1 MGRRLAIS
9 RLVVTFLSPLFL
21 LFSLYT
27 CLHLACPHCSYHPP
41 SFPRLCPFQTFIP
54 SSVCQSLDVSNS
66 LLLGSGIL
74 KRQTVSFHYHFCFPF
89 LTHLSFLLL
98 LSGDIHSNPGPT
110 TILFAHLN
118 TCFIASV
125 TSTLDKPAVL
135 QEFILDQGIE
145 ILALFETWL
154 PPNSLPS
161 TLNSLTPPNFN
172 IVSSPR
178 LSGRGGGVAFIHG
191 SYLKI
196 TKLPIPSFPSFESL
210 CIKLSTVSSTY
221 TFLTIYRPPSLS
233 FPAFISDFTSLIDL
247 LNTDPSEL
255 V

>member
-1 MGRRLAIS
+1 MGRRPAVS
-9 RLVVTFLSPLFL
+9 RLVTFLFPLFL

-27 CLHLACPHCSYHPP
+27 CLYLACPHCSHHPP
-41 SFPRLCPFQTFIP
+41 SFPRLCPFLTFIP

-66 LLLGSGIL
+66 LLLGRGIL
-74 KRQTVSFHYHFCFPF
+74 KRQTVSFHYHFRFPY

-98 LSGDIHSNPGPT
+98 LSGDIHSNPYPS

-125 TSTLDKPAVL
+125 TPTLDKPVVL

-145 ILALFETWL
+145 ILALSETWL

-161 TLNSLTPPNFN
+161 TLNSLTPPNFSIITN
-172 IVSSPR
+172 PR
-178 LSGRGGGVAFIHG
+178 PSGRGGGVAFIYR

-196 TKLPIPSFPSFESL
+196 SKLPIPSFPSFESL
-210 CIKLSTVSSTY
+210 CIKLSIASTSY
-221 TFLTIYRPPSLS
+221 TFLT
-233 FPAFISDFTSLIDL
+233 
-247 LNTDPSEL
+247 